1 MFFSNAVLFRRWKP
15 RLLFYFFHI
24 KGKKS
29 IQIIIWHFIKK
40 AKWINVIWQ
49 KTREYLPIGGKKY
62 YIWEK
67 NNSKKKILL
76 QKWLKNMLIIWCY
89 NKHIKTNI
97 HCCMDGKYP
106 FGKWK
111 QIMQFYSVL
120 WHKKNLTK
128 ISSGNLK
135 IFFCLVQILRQN
147 FSISFFSAITAN
159 ISYVDTKFILYY
171 LLVTSD
177 HFCNSEKLLQKIF
190 MIY

>member
-15 RLLFYFFHI
+15 RLLLYFFHI

-120 WHKKNLTK
+120 WHKKKSYKNIFWKLKNLFL
-128 ISSGNLK
+128 SCS
-135 IFFCLVQILRQN
+135 
-147 FSISFFSAITAN
+147 N
-159 ISYVDTKFILYY
+159 I
-171 LLVTSD
+171 
-177 HFCNSEKLLQKIF
+177 
-190 MIY
+190 